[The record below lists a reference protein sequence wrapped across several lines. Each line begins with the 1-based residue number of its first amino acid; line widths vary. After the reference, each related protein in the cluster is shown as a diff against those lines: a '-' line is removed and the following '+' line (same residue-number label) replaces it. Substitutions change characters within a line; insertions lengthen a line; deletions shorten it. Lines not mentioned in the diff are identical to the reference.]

1 MREITMPTTVT
12 IESSPGT
19 RVPDPSQVLI
29 IAGDTV
35 TFAADDSSSSLVF
48 FSSAAAAI
56 LSPMPVSPVM
66 IDPGAPVTYTFL
78 QSVTGTVC
86 AGVAPPDVSST
97 DLPECTNVGN
107 GILSILA
114 GTDSGF
120 DTPNV
125 DPGN

>member
-1 MREITMPTTVT
+1 MPTTVN

-19 RVPDPSQVLI
+19 RVPDPSQVTVV
-29 IAGDTV
+29 AGDTV
-35 TFAADDSSSSLVF
+35 TFAADDSSSSLLFV
-48 FSSAAAAI
+48 SSAAAAI
-56 LSPMPVSPVM
+56 LSPTPVSPVT
-66 IDPGAPVTYTFL
+66 IDPGAPVTFTFL

-107 GILSILA
+107 GILLILP

-120 DTPNV
+120 DDSDVKT
-125 DPGN
+125 GN